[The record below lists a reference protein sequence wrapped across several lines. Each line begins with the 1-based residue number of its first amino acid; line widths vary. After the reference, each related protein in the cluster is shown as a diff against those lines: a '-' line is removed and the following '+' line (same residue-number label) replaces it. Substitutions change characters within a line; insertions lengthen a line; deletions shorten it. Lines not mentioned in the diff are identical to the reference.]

1 MVLHIIGH
9 LRLEAH
15 DHSRSHT
22 AVNWS
27 CQLLFQLIPL
37 LDDLHCMYMSSLQH
51 SPLVYR
57 STRIAQKQPA
67 CFFI

>member
-1 MVLHIIGH
+1 MVLRMIEH

-27 CQLLFQLIPL
+27 CQLLFQRIPL
-37 LDDLHCMYMSSLQH
+37 HGDLHCMYMSNLQH

-67 CFFI
+67 YFFF